1 MPILHTR
8 SWVPAPIDEV
18 FTFFDDPANLG
29 RLMPPPVQIRL
40 VRIDPAPPQPG
51 SIFEFRYGLGPFQR
65 TWIVRLLDRVPGE
78 RFVDETVSGPMARFD
93 HIHSFQPASRGTWIE
108 DRIDF
113 HVGPD
118 GPLGAVVDAVAGIV
132 MRMTFVWRHAAQ
144 RRILR
149 GRSPLS

>member
-78 RFVDETVSGPMARFD
+78 RFVDETVSGPMARFN
-93 HIHSFQPASRGTWIE
+93 HSHGFRPGERGTFIE

-118 GPLGAVVDAVAGIV
+118 GAVGAVVDALAGIV
-132 MRMTFVWRHAAQ
+132 MRMTFVWRAVRQ
-144 RRILR
+144 RQILR
-149 GRSPLS
+149 GS